1 MTSSDPARVRGRG
14 LSSGGTR
21 TDRPPDDGS
30 KRASRARSASFFAS
44 DENMTSGS
52 NHVVV
57 AARFADGS
65 GWVILDTYV
74 WSGGGGGWGVRRAY
88 FLKSTTFK

>member
-1 MTSSDPARVRGRG
+1 MKSKHHDLPARGRVG
-14 LSSGGTR
+14 PR
-21 TDRPPDDGS
+21 HR
-30 KRASRARSASFFAS
+30 RARSASFFAS

-74 WSGGGGGWGVRRAY
+74 
-88 FLKSTTFK
+88 

>member
-1 MTSSDPARVRGRG
+1 MICQPAGGSVRGIAKP
-14 LSSGGTR
+14 
-21 TDRPPDDGS
+21 DRPPDDDP

-74 WSGGGGGWGVRRAY
+74 
-88 FLKSTTFK
+88 